1 MRIHELILRP
11 LFGDPLA
18 LIFGR
23 KSPKAVDNLDLEV
36 VYLAGKFTLL
46 STYMKHSSPPYS
58 PMGYSNWVVN
68 IVRNQY
74 IMVLN
79 QLVFGTLESY
89 FQMKAGVKS
98 GDTEVMMAGMVE
110 LEKLFFIKKSL
121 RNYQQSAMYRAGDLV
136 RMPADMLSR
145 RLRYQTNPA
154 TAFQSLDKSS
164 PRAETKYSGNLNTP
178 FLSNPTKLSQQGTDA
193 CMEQIIKRSKKGAKI
208 QVFTSLTN

>member
-1 MRIHELILRP
+1 
-11 LFGDPLA
+11 
-18 LIFGR
+18 
-23 KSPKAVDNLDLEV
+23 
-36 VYLAGKFTLL
+36 
-46 STYMKHSSPPYS
+46 MKHGSPPYS

-74 IMVLN
+74 ILVLN

-136 RMPADMLSR
+136 RMPADMISR
-145 RLRYQTNPA
+145 RLRYQTTSA

-164 PRAETKYSGNLNTP
+164 PRAETKSSGNLNTP

-208 QVFTSLTN
+208 QVFTSLTNYKQFLNHIFRIWMLEAG

>member
-1 MRIHELILRP
+1 
-11 LFGDPLA
+11 
-18 LIFGR
+18 
-23 KSPKAVDNLDLEV
+23 
-36 VYLAGKFTLL
+36 
-46 STYMKHSSPPYS
+46 MKHSSPPYS

-145 RLRYQTNPA
+145 RLRYQTTSA
-154 TAFQSLDKSS
+154 TAFQS
-164 PRAETKYSGNLNTP
+164 PRAETKSSGNSNTP
-178 FLSNPTKLSQQGTDA
+178 FLSNPTKLSQQGTEA
-193 CMEQIIKRSKKGAKI
+193 CMEQIIKRSKKRGKDSGI
-208 QVFTSLTN
+208 D